1 MIGEILVVVLCLAVG
16 GVLKGATGAG
26 APILA
31 VPALT
36 AMFDVRFAI
45 AVMCMPNLLTNAW
58 QAWRFRE
65 HLPPPRFT
73 VLLVGGGM
81 LGVCVGTWVLS
92 IVPVDKLSLLVA
104 LAVAFYVVMRTA
116 KPHWKIG
123 MEQATRLALPAG
135 LAAGFLQ
142 GTAGLSAPISLTFL
156 NAIRPERPTFVAV
169 ISLFFTAFGA
179 VQILALLA
187 SGLLTRTDFV
197 YSILALGPIWAA
209 MPLGVFL
216 ARHLSPAAFDR
227 FILIILSVLALKLLV
242 DAAV

>member
-1 MIGEILVVVLCLAVG
+1 MIGEVLVVVLCLAVG

-45 AVMCMPNLLTNAW
+45 VVLCMPNLLTNAW

-65 HLPPPRFT
+65 HLPPGPFT
-73 VLLVGGGM
+73 AFLVGGGIV
-81 LGVCVGTWVLS
+81 GVCLGTWVLS
-92 IVPVDKLSLLVA
+92 IVPVDKLSFLVA
-104 LAVAFYVVMRTA
+104 LAVGFYVVMRLA
-116 KPHWKIG
+116 KPHWKIE
-123 MEQATRLALPAG
+123 MAQASRLALPVG

-156 NAIRPERPTFVAV
+156 NAVRPERPTFVAV
-169 ISLFFTAFGA
+169 ISLLFTAFGA
-179 VQILALLA
+179 VQTVALSA
-187 SGLLTRTDFV
+187 SGLISRTDFA
-197 YSILALGPIWAA
+197 YSILALAPIWAA

-216 ARHLSPAAFDR
+216 AKRLSPAAFDR
-227 FILIILSVLALKLLV
+227 FILVILSALALKLLI
-242 DAAV
+242 DAAL